1 MSFQT
6 VKISEIV
13 KRSEDEITRF
23 RRGYVEPKRRSMSD
37 RRLLATAAALIL
49 GLCLS
54 YISLFYL
61 PSFMS
66 NRSVLAV
73 TTQDKTLPK
82 IDYNKNRTVFSPL
95 FDLFHVQ
102 RGYFR
107 AGQSLQVDYSL
118 PAGHSAVLN
127 IKACKGLYLLEALSC
142 EPVVISS
149 REVTGPKQGINR
161 FTAPENGFYIYQN
174 QVIEGAGEDAPYA
187 IVWRRVPAQ

>member
-61 PSFMS
+61 PSLMS

-82 IDYNKNRTVFSPL
+82 IDYNKNRTLISPL

-107 AGQSLQVDYSL
+107 AGQSLQADYNI
-118 PAGHSAVLN
+118 PAGYSADLSV
-127 IKACKGLYLLEALSC
+127 KSCKGLYLLEALNC
-142 EPVVISS
+142 DPVVISS
-149 REVTGPKQGINR
+149 QVVVGPKRGVNR
-161 FTAPENGFYIYQN
+161 FVAPESGFYIYESR
-174 QVIEGAGEDAPYA
+174 VIERAGEDVPYK
-187 IVWRRVPAQ
+187 IIWRRVPAQ

>member
-6 VKISEIV
+6 VKISEVV
-13 KRSEDEITRF
+13 KRSEDEIARF

-37 RRLLATAAALIL
+37 RRLLVTAAALII

-61 PSFMS
+61 PSLMS

-73 TTQDKTLPK
+73 STQDKTLPK
-82 IDYNKNRTVFSPL
+82 IDYSENRTVLSPL

-107 AGQSLQVDYSL
+107 AGQSLQVDYNI
-118 PAGHSAVLN
+118 PAGYSADLS
-127 IKACKGLYLLEALSC
+127 IKSCKGLYLLEALNC
-142 EPVVISS
+142 NPVVISS
-149 REVTGPKQGINR
+149 RVVTGPKRGVNR
-161 FTAPENGFYIYQN
+161 FAAPENGFYIYES
-174 QVIEGAGEDAPYA
+174 QVLEGSGEDVPYS
-187 IVWRRVPAQ
+187 IVWRRVPAS

>member
-6 VKISEIV
+6 VKISEVV
-13 KRSEDEITRF
+13 KRSEDEIARF

-37 RRLLATAAALIL
+37 RRLLATAAALII

-61 PSFMS
+61 PSLMS

-73 TTQDKTLPK
+73 STQDKTLPK
-82 IDYNKNRTVFSPL
+82 IDYSENRTVLSPL

-107 AGQSLQVDYSL
+107 AGQSLQVDYNI
-118 PAGHSAVLN
+118 PAGYSADLS
-127 IKACKGLYLLEALSC
+127 IKSCKGLYLLEALNC
-142 EPVVISS
+142 NPVVISS
-149 REVTGPKQGINR
+149 RVVTGPKRGVNR
-161 FTAPENGFYIYQN
+161 FAAPENGFYIYES
-174 QVIEGAGEDAPYA
+174 QVLEGSGEDVPYS
-187 IVWRRVPAQ
+187 IVWRRVPAS